1 MRREL
6 REEDEVWQEVDLRPP
21 PLVAVDMQGDTDS
34 FASADDVGVLSLAF
48 DDAIDNLTSLSND
61 NFANR
66 PISRFISQ
74 MSAGGPAAVEMV
86 GAGAVS
92 AVGTAR

>member
-1 MRREL
+1 M
-6 REEDEVWQEVDLRPP
+6 WQEVDLRPP
-21 PLVAVDMQGDTDS
+21 PLVAVEVQDDTDS
-34 FASADDVGVLSLAF
+34 FASADDIGVLNLAF
-48 DDAIDNLTSLSND
+48 DDAVDNLTSLSND

-74 MSAGGPAAVEMV
+74 MSAGGPAEVEVV
-86 GAGAVS
+86 GAAAVP